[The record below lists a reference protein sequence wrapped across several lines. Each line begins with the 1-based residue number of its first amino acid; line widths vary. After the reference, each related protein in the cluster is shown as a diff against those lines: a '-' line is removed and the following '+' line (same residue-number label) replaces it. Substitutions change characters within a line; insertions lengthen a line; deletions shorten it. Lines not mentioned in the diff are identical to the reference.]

1 MTPLRSIACS
11 FITATAALLVWPTAH
26 GQTAKLEKFEPS
38 NVYFQAWLTLREG
51 DKAKNEGK
59 FLEAFNRYDKAK
71 KLFDSVALYHPDFK
85 ADLVKTRQESTAEA
99 MGLIKDRALAEH
111 QKLTRRSNDLAESPN
126 APTLRKDFVIP
137 TLSKEDQRKIKALQ
151 QQIGQYNSEL
161 QVARSD
167 RDANA
172 VRLRKA
178 LKELEGQ
185 RDRMARAPVAGQ
197 LQDLNSR
204 ISKVERERDAMAGT
218 LRESRREHQQ
228 IQIKLGTA
236 EADSAAAQERAAELQ
251 KLVEVQQSASKQVV
265 EGLRRQLKELRATV
279 GEKDKQLSELQA
291 HNADLDKQLQEAHS
305 EILDLRDERDALLAE
320 RDQMAALLKLN
331 ESERVRLLI
340 KQNMELGR
348 NLKTASDRLIEV
360 HSDNNAT
367 QDDLIEAKRDIA
379 HAKGRLIDFQRENA
393 SQKNRLSKLEE
404 RLRHAGN
411 DLETGLKN
419 TAVDPKGREEM
430 EMLRGIISRQLRVQE
445 HRKLSKEAVMTEVR
459 RMAKEDNIL
468 IPQLNGL
475 FEQELRLTAEESEL
489 IKEFKIDEDFIF
501 SDRPNRREFVNAG
514 QELQQSISIKDK
526 VARRAYANERFLAAR
541 EVFESILAEHP
552 GHVETILN
560 LGVVHVKNN
569 EIPLAI
575 DSFNNAI
582 VIRGENLPFAQFM
595 LGVCHYRLGEFQESN
610 TYLRKSLEL
619 ENDNAQAYIFLGSVA
634 GREMKHEEA
643 EVHFKTAISID
654 PTLAQPYYNLAV
666 IYLDKGDKQEAL
678 KYYREALKRGADPNL
693 KFEASLA
700 MRN

>member
-291 HNADLDKQLQEAHS
+291 HNAELDKQLQEAHS

>member
-126 APTLRKDFVIP
+126 APARRKDFVIP

-204 ISKVERERDAMAGT
+204 ISKVEQERDAMAGT

-291 HNADLDKQLQEAHS
+291 HNAELDKQLQEAHS

-393 SQKNRLSKLEE
+393 SQKNRLSKLED

>member
-1 MTPLRSIACS
+1 
-11 FITATAALLVWPTAH
+11 
-26 GQTAKLEKFEPS
+26 
-38 NVYFQAWLTLREG
+38 
-51 DKAKNEGK
+51 
-59 FLEAFNRYDKAK
+59 
-71 KLFDSVALYHPDFK
+71 
-85 ADLVKTRQESTAEA
+85 
-99 MGLIKDRALAEH
+99 
-111 QKLTRRSNDLAESPN
+111 
-126 APTLRKDFVIP
+126 
-137 TLSKEDQRKIKALQ
+137 
-151 QQIGQYNSEL
+151 
-161 QVARSD
+161 
-167 RDANA
+167 
-172 VRLRKA
+172 
-178 LKELEGQ
+178 
-185 RDRMARAPVAGQ
+185 
-197 LQDLNSR
+197 
-204 ISKVERERDAMAGT
+204 
-218 LRESRREHQQ
+218 
-228 IQIKLGTA
+228 
-236 EADSAAAQERAAELQ
+236 
-251 KLVEVQQSASKQVV
+251 
-265 EGLRRQLKELRATV
+265 
-279 GEKDKQLSELQA
+279 
-291 HNADLDKQLQEAHS
+291 
-305 EILDLRDERDALLAE
+305 RDALLAE

-678 KYYREALKRGADPNL
+678 KYYREALKRGADPDL

>member
-11 FITATAALLVWPTAH
+11 FIAATAALLVWPTAH
-26 GQTAKLEKFEPS
+26 GQNAELENFEPS
-38 NVYFQAWLTLREG
+38 NVYFQAWLILREG
-51 DKAKNEGK
+51 EKSETAGK

-71 KLFDSVALYHPDFK
+71 KLFDSVALYHPGFK
-85 ADLVKTRQESTAEA
+85 ADLVKTRQDSTAEA

-111 QKLTRRSNDLAESPN
+111 QKLTRRSNGLAEGPN
-126 APTLRKDFVIP
+126 APALRKDFVIP
-137 TLSKEDQRKIKALQ
+137 ILSKEEQRKIEALQ
-151 QQIGQYNSEL
+151 RQIGHYNSEL

-185 RDRMARAPVAGQ
+185 RDRMARAPVASQ

-204 ISKVERERDAMAGT
+204 ISKVERERDAMAGA

-291 HNADLDKQLQEAHS
+291 HNADLDKQLQEARA

-367 QDDLIEAKRDIA
+367 QDDLIEATRDIA

-419 TAVDPKGREEM
+419 TAVDPRSREEM

-459 RMAKEDNIL
+459 RMAEEDNIL

-514 QELQQSISIKDK
+514 QELQQSIAIKDK

-560 LGVVHVKNN
+560 LGVVHVKTS
-569 EIPLAI
+569 EIPRAI
-575 DSFNNAI
+575 DSFNDAI

-595 LGVCHYRLGEFQESN
+595 LGVCHYRLGELQQSN

-619 ENDNAQAYIFLGSVA
+619 ENDNPQAYIFLGSVA
-634 GREMKHEEA
+634 GREMKHDEA
-643 EVHFKTAISID
+643 EVHFKTAIRLD

-678 KYYREALKRGADPNL
+678 KYYREALKRGADPDL

>member
-1 MTPLRSIACS
+1 M
-11 FITATAALLVWPTAH
+11 
-26 GQTAKLEKFEPS
+26 
-38 NVYFQAWLTLREG
+38 YFQAWLTLREG

-291 HNADLDKQLQEAHS
+291 HNAELDKQLQEAHS